1 LPLDEEHGRL
11 SLHDLGEVVAASTLV
26 LNILEWLNKKYDNL
40 QTFLKWAMPFS
51 SFHDVRN
58 DLLHEEL
65 TLIHPT

>member
-11 SLHDLGEVVAASTLV
+11 SLHDLGEVVAASTLA

-58 DLLHEEL
+58 D
-65 TLIHPT
+65 